1 MVINSQHDKSTIL
14 SVLNNS
20 TEFLHTW
27 RNLIYQGRYQFSVI
41 AFTNQGPGDA
51 ATVMFNV
58 ERGKLIITTS

>member
-1 MVINSQHDKSTIL
+1 MVINSQHDNSMIL

-20 TEFLHTW
+20 TKFLHTW
-27 RNLIYQGRYQFSVI
+27 PNLVYQGRYQFSVI
-41 AFTNQGPGDA
+41 AFTKQGPGDA